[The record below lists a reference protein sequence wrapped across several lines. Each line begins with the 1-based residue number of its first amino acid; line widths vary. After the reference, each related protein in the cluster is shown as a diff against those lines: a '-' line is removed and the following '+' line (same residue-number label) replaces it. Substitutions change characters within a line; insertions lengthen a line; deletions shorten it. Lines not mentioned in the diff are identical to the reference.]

1 MSDLPDASDGGEELD
16 LGEIEESEIDVGEAG
31 EDSDAS
37 EDGEGAGDLAETEEG
52 AEGDVAPPPRRGR
65 ETQAQRLRRQ
75 LAEKDRELAEAR
87 GFRQA
92 AEQFRPQQPQ
102 QANVEAERVAKWE
115 ADNLPM
121 MSPQEVAAYYFNKG
135 QQQVQQAMLVQSLQQ
150 EDRLDKRDYD
160 QQARGSRVH
169 AQYRDAV
176 ERELAAERQRGN
188 LRATRDDVLHR
199 LVGRDAVERAASAAP
214 AQRRRAERRV
224 ASQQTRPTNA
234 RGDGGA
240 AGGRRGTWGD
250 PEFDARMASEALRSG
265 KF

>member
-1 MSDLPDASDGGEELD
+1 MSDLPDAADGGEELD

-31 EDSDAS
+31 EDPDAS

-52 AEGDVAPPPRRGR
+52 AEGDVEPPRRSGR
-65 ETQAQRLRRQ
+65 QGRSERLR
-75 LAEKDRELAEAR
+75 EKNARLERELAEAR

-121 MSPQEVAAYYFNKG
+121 MSPQEVAAYYFQKG